1 MQLNEI
7 LEEHS
12 LESISERTRIAPQN
26 LEALIHG
33 DWERLRKV
41 QALGF
46 LSILEREY
54 GVDLSPKREECRAYF
69 ESHAPNDKAISVT
82 AEEVTHTGK
91 HRFVKVLTLLILLG
105 LAYGSWYLF
114 VEKNRTLESNTTAT
128 SQESFYDSVMDMAGG
143 WFKEKET
150 EKNESEQKEAASK
163 PIVQGVWAQ
172 KKNGSREGQKKETP
186 SGSGKKT
193 QKNKGLESPA
203 PLSSETDVSSEEKG
217 GAERVNTPSEKVP
230 SEEEKIIAQ
239 VKAEQA
245 KKEENEADKAQA
257 LTPEEKKAQAEHE
270 ISSMISE
277 ATEGQ
282 KKNVQRSEGETLE
295 SIPPSMKKVAA
306 SNVISKASTEKK
318 MQTTEP
324 EVSVAGEKRETTKKN
339 PKAKVEKKKMPAGG
353 IVVFHPRSKV
363 WVGYTELRS
372 MKRFAKVTD
381 KEIPFD
387 TSKGDYILA
396 VGHGLVQFRG
406 PKGELLKLNDGG
418 KHFFMIAKGGVREIS
433 HAAFQRLNK
442 NKVW

>member
-12 LESISERTRIAPQN
+12 LESISERTRISPQN

-33 DWERLRKV
+33 EWGRLRKV

-54 GVDLSPKREECRAYF
+54 GVDLSQMREECRAYF
-69 ESHAPNDKAISVT
+69 ESHAPGDKAISLT

-91 HRFVKVLTLLILLG
+91 HRFAKVLTLLILLG

-114 VEKNRTLESNTTAT
+114 VEKNKTLESNSTAT
-128 SQESFYDSVMDMAGG
+128 SKESFYDSVIDMAGG
-143 WFKEKET
+143 WFKGDEANSTERKASAPKELIQGVWAQ
-150 EKNESEQKEAASK
+150 EKNESEKGEKE
-163 PIVQGVWAQ
+163 
-172 KKNGSREGQKKETP
+172 
-186 SGSGKKT
+186 
-193 QKNKGLESPA
+193 ESP
-203 PLSSETDVSSEEKG
+203 EEEKTTRKGQEKESLTEPKRKTAAFREEKNNTTVG
-217 GAERVNTPSEKVP
+217 GKAP

-245 KKEENEADKAQA
+245 QKEENKAAKMQA
-257 LTPEEKKAQAEHE
+257 RSPEEKKAQAERE

-282 KKNVQRSEGETLE
+282 KKNTQESAAGDALE
-295 SIPPSMKKVAA
+295 SIPPSMKHMTA
-306 SNVISKASTEKK
+306 SNAVSHPSTEVPTAESKASAPEAKKETAKNRVAGKTKEKK
-318 MQTTEP
+318 
-324 EVSVAGEKRETTKKN
+324 V
-339 PKAKVEKKKMPAGG
+339 PAGG
-353 IVVFHPRSKV
+353 IVIFHPRSKV

-381 KEIPFD
+381 REIPFD

-396 VGHGLVQFRG
+396 VGHGMVQFRG
-406 PKGELLKLNDGG
+406 PRGELLKLNDGG

-433 HAAFQRLNK
+433 HEAFQRLNK